1 MRVTP
6 KVPSEPV
13 PALQNRLRGEAVTPG
28 PLGMSGGRPRDR
40 KNLRQEGSSPSDR
53 HHKVQPLGDDVTV
66 IEKPFWRRK
75 GESQSEEQEARQK
88 LGENMEAG
96 E

>member
-28 PLGMSGGRPRDR
+28 DFGMSGGGRPRDR
-40 KNLRQEGSSPSDR
+40 ISG
-53 HHKVQPLGDDVTV
+53 
-66 IEKPFWRRK
+66 RK
-75 GESQSEEQEARQK
+75 GAAAVTDTTKYSHRE
-88 LGENMEAG
+88 MM
-96 E
+96 